1 MDILKAEAFSNAQGL
16 VLDTFVFADPKRTLE
31 LNPTESDHLRE
42 TLEDIALGQLDPEQL
57 LAGRVLAPAPG
68 RPKKRTVEPSVHFD
82 ANACDTATLVEIV
95 TEDRP
100 GLLYDLSAAFSAAG
114 CNIDVVLIDTEGHK
128 AIDVFYV
135 ATNGSK
141 LASNVV
147 EQLSHTLLS
156 VCKV

>member
-1 MDILKAEAFSNAQGL
+1 
-16 VLDTFVFADPKRTLE
+16 
-31 LNPTESDHLRE
+31 
-42 TLEDIALGQLDPEQL
+42 
-57 LAGRVLAPAPG
+57 
-68 RPKKRTVEPSVHFD
+68 VHFD
-82 ANACDTATLVEIV
+82 PNACDTATLVEIIA
-95 TEDRP
+95 EDRP